1 MYIKLNYE
9 WDKTKFILA
18 LSLLGKKKEKPAR
31 DDIGLDGNILGLP
44 PLIFFYYYLSIYC
57 QSLFT
62 YFDLIV
68 KS

>member
-1 MYIKLNYE
+1 MGQ
-9 WDKTKFILA
+9 DKIHSCSILIG
-18 LSLLGKKKEKPAR
+18 GKKNEKPAR

-57 QSLFT
+57 RSLFT

>member
-1 MYIKLNYE
+1 MGQ
-9 WDKTKFILA
+9 DKIHSCSILI
-18 LSLLGKKKEKPAR
+18 GEKKEKPAR

-57 QSLFT
+57 QSLCT